1 MTLAK
6 LVKTKANR
14 VLGIDASTN
23 SIAFC
28 LMENDI
34 PLKWG
39 KVELSGSDI
48 YDKIYDAKIKMHS
61 MLDQLKSDY
70 IAVDGAI
77 LVRSP
82 DAVIKLS
89 YVYGV
94 VIAELMSTGAS
105 VITIS
110 PSSWQAYIGNKNPT
124 KEEKAAIRVKNPG
137 YAESWYKN
145 QLRNMRKQRTADY
158 FNKKYN
164 ISLEDF
170 DVADSFGIAHYANK
184 VLLNDEIISKP
195 DLAIQ
200 KVCSTKE
207 NGN

>member
-1 MTLAK
+1 MTLASLK
-6 LVKTKANR
+6 KTQANR

-28 LMENDI
+28 LMENDL

-39 KVELSGSDI
+39 KINLEGNDI
-48 YDKIYDAKIKMHS
+48 YEKIYDAKIKMS
-61 MLDQLKSDY
+61 VMLNELKSDY
-70 IAVDGAI
+70 IVVEGAI

-94 VIAELMSTGAS
+94 VIAELMSTGAK

-110 PSSWQAYIGNKNPT
+110 PTAWQAYIGNKNPT
-124 KEEKAAIRVKNPG
+124 KDEKSAVRVNNPG
-137 YAESWYKN
+137 YADSWYKT
-145 QLRNMRKQRTADY
+145 QLRNMRKQRTVDY
-158 FNKKYN
+158 FNNKYSL
-164 ISLEDF
+164 SLEDF

-184 VLLNDEIISKP
+184 VLTER
-195 DLAIQ
+195 
-200 KVCSTKE
+200 
-207 NGN
+207 

>member
-1 MTLAK
+1 MKLADLIK
-6 LVKTKANR
+6 VKAHR

-39 KVELSGSDI
+39 KIDLYGNDI
-48 YDKIYDAKIKMHS
+48 YEKIHDAKKKMS
-61 MLDQLKSDY
+61 VMLEELKSDY
-70 IAVDGAI
+70 IVVEGAV

-94 VIAELMSTGAS
+94 VIAELMSTGAK

-110 PSSWQAYIGNKNPT
+110 PTAWQAYIGNKNPT
-124 KEEKAAIRVKNPG
+124 KDEKAAIRLKHPG
-137 YAESWYKN
+137 YADSWYKN
-145 QLRNMRKQRTADY
+145 QIRNMRKQRTVDY
-158 FNKKYN
+158 FNNKYGL
-164 ISLEDF
+164 SLDDF

-184 VLLNDEIISKP
+184 VLTER
-195 DLAIQ
+195 
-200 KVCSTKE
+200 
-207 NGN
+207 

>member
-1 MTLAK
+1 MNLAS

-23 SIAFC
+23 SVAFC
-28 LMENDI
+28 LMENDV

-39 KVELSGSDI
+39 KIELSGSDI
-48 YDKIYDAKIKMHS
+48 YEKIYDAEVKMKA
-61 MLDQLKSDY
+61 MLNELKSDY
-70 IAVDGAI
+70 IVVEGAI

-94 VIAELMSTGAS
+94 VIAELMSTGAK

-124 KEEKAAIRVKNPG
+124 KDEKSAIRLANPG
-137 YAESWYKN
+137 YADSWYKN
-145 QLRNMRKQRTADY
+145 KLRNIRKQRTADY
-158 FNKKYN
+158 FNRKYN
-164 ISLEDF
+164 LNVVDF

-184 VLLNDEIISKP
+184 ILTER
-195 DLAIQ
+195 
-200 KVCSTKE
+200 
-207 NGN
+207 

>member
-1 MTLAK
+1 MTLAS
-6 LVKTKANR
+6 LVKIKASR

-23 SIAFC
+23 SVAFC
-28 LMENDI
+28 LMENDK

-39 KVELSGSDI
+39 KINFVGQDI
-48 YDKIYDAKIKMHS
+48 YEKIHDAKIKTS
-61 MLDQLKSDY
+61 AMLDELKSDY
-70 IAVDGAI
+70 IAVEGAI

-105 VITIS
+105 VITIA

-124 KEEKAAIRVKNPG
+124 KDEKAAIRVKSPG
-137 YAESWYKN
+137 YADSWYKT

-158 FNKKYN
+158 FNKKYKLV
-164 ISLEDF
+164 ITDF

-184 VLLNDEIISKP
+184 VLTER
-195 DLAIQ
+195 
-200 KVCSTKE
+200 
-207 NGN
+207 

>member
-1 MTLAK
+1 MTLASLK
-6 LVKTKANR
+6 KTQASR

-28 LMENDI
+28 LMENDV

-39 KVELSGSDI
+39 KINLSGEDI
-48 YDKIYDAKIKMHS
+48 YDKIHDAKVKMAL
-61 MLDQLKSDY
+61 MLDELKSDY
-70 IAVDGAI
+70 IVVEGAVFVKSA
-77 LVRSP
+77 

-94 VIAELMSTGAS
+94 VIAELMSTGAK

-124 KEEKAAIRVKNPG
+124 KEEKAAIRFKNPG
-137 YAESWYKN
+137 YADSWYQN
-145 QLRNMRKQRTADY
+145 QLRNMRKQRTVDY

-164 ISLEDF
+164 LSLTDF
-170 DVADSFGIAHYANK
+170 DVADSFGIAHYSNSI
-184 VLLNDEIISKP
+184 LTER
-195 DLAIQ
+195 
-200 KVCSTKE
+200 
-207 NGN
+207 

>member
-1 MTLAK
+1 MKLAE

-23 SIAFC
+23 SVAFC
-28 LMENDI
+28 LMENDK

-39 KVELSGSDI
+39 KIEFAGADI
-48 YDKIYDAKIKMHS
+48 FEKIYDAKVKMHA
-61 MLDQLKSDY
+61 MLDELKSDY
-70 IAVDGAI
+70 IAVEGAV

-110 PSSWQAYIGNKNPT
+110 PTSWQAYI
-124 KEEKAAIRVKNPG
+124 
-137 YAESWYKN
+137 
-145 QLRNMRKQRTADY
+145 
-158 FNKKYN
+158 
-164 ISLEDF
+164 
-170 DVADSFGIAHYANK
+170 
-184 VLLNDEIISKP
+184 
-195 DLAIQ
+195 
-200 KVCSTKE
+200 
-207 NGN
+207 

>member
-1 MTLAK
+1 MTLAS
-6 LVKTKANR
+6 LIKTKAHR

-28 LMENDI
+28 LMENDK

-39 KVELSGSDI
+39 KIELKGNDI
-48 YDKIYDAKIKMHS
+48 FEKIYDAKVKTHA
-61 MLDQLKSDY
+61 MLEELKSDY
-70 IAVDGAI
+70 IVVEGAI

-94 VIAELMSTGAS
+94 VIAELMSTGAK
-105 VITIS
+105 VITIG

-124 KEEKAAIRVKNPG
+124 KDEKSAIRLANPG

-145 QLRNMRKQRTADY
+145 QLRNMRKQRTVDY
-158 FNKKYN
+158 FNSKY
-164 ISLEDF
+164 SLELNDF
-170 DVADSFGIAHYANK
+170 DVADAFGIAHYSNQ
-184 VLLNDEIISKP
+184 VLTER
-195 DLAIQ
+195 
-200 KVCSTKE
+200 
-207 NGN
+207 

>member
-1 MTLAK
+1 VNLAN
-6 LVKTKANR
+6 LVKTKAHK

-23 SIAFC
+23 SVAFC

-39 KVELSGSDI
+39 KIEFTGADI
-48 YDKIYDAKIKMHS
+48 FEKIHDAKNKMNA
-61 MLDQLKSDY
+61 MLDELKADY
-70 IAVDGAI
+70 IVVEGAI

-94 VIAELMSTGAS
+94 VIAELMSTGAK

-124 KEEKAAIRVKNPG
+124 KDEKAGIRLKNPG
-137 YAESWYKN
+137 YADSWYKT
-145 QLRNMRKQRTADY
+145 QLRNMRKQRTVDY
-158 FNKKYN
+158 FNKKY
-164 ISLEDF
+164 SLSLNDF
-170 DVADSFGIAHYANK
+170 DVADAFGIAHYSNE
-184 VLLNDEIISKP
+184 VL
-195 DLAIQ
+195 
-200 KVCSTKE
+200 TKR
-207 NGN
+207 

>member
-1 MTLAK
+1 MKLADLIK
-6 LVKTKANR
+6 IKAHR
-14 VLGIDASTN
+14 VLGVDASTN

-39 KVELSGSDI
+39 KIELSGSDI
-48 YDKIYDAKIKMHS
+48 YEKIYDAKKKMS
-61 MLDQLKSDY
+61 LMLEELKSDY
-70 IAVDGAI
+70 IVVEGAV

-94 VIAELMSTGAS
+94 VIAGLMSTGAN

-110 PSSWQAYIGNKNPT
+110 PTAWQAYIGNKNPT
-124 KEEKAAIRVKNPG
+124 KDEKSAIRLKHPG
-137 YAESWYKN
+137 YADSWYKN
-145 QLRNMRKQRTADY
+145 QIRNMRKQRTVDY
-158 FNKKYN
+158 FNNKYN
-164 ISLEDF
+164 LDLNDF

-184 VLLNDEIISKP
+184 VLTER
-195 DLAIQ
+195 
-200 KVCSTKE
+200 
-207 NGN
+207 

>member
-1 MTLAK
+1 MKLAD

-28 LMENDI
+28 LMEGDQ

-39 KVELSGSDI
+39 KINLVGSDI
-48 YDKIYDAKIKMHS
+48 YDKIYDAKKKMAL
-61 MLDQLKSDY
+61 MLDELKSDY
-70 IAVDGAI
+70 IVVEGAI

-94 VIAELMSTGAS
+94 VIAELMSTGAK

-110 PSSWQAYIGNKNPT
+110 PTAWQAYIGNKNPT
-124 KEEKAAIRVKNPG
+124 KFEKDKVRFENPG
-137 YAESWYKN
+137 YADSWYKN
-145 QLRNMRKQRTADY
+145 QLRNMRKQRTVDY
-158 FNKKYN
+158 FNKKYGL
-164 ISLEDF
+164 SLDDF
-170 DVADSFGIAHYANK
+170 DVADAFGIAHYSNT
-184 VLLNDEIISKP
+184 VLTER
-195 DLAIQ
+195 
-200 KVCSTKE
+200 
-207 NGN
+207 

>member
-1 MTLAK
+1 MKLAD
-6 LVKTKANR
+6 LVRVKANR

-28 LMENDI
+28 LMENDV

-39 KVELSGSDI
+39 KINLSGNDI
-48 YDKIYDAKIKMHS
+48 FEKIYDAKVKMS
-61 MLDQLKSDY
+61 VMLDELKSDY
-70 IAVDGAI
+70 IAVEGAV

-94 VIAELMSTGAS
+94 VIAELMSSGAK

-110 PSSWQAYIGNKNPT
+110 PTSWQAYIGNKNPT
-124 KEEKAAIRVKNPG
+124 KDEKSAIRLKHPG
-137 YAESWYKN
+137 YADSWYKN
-145 QLRNMRKQRTADY
+145 QIRNMRKQRTVDY
-158 FNKKYN
+158 FNSKYN
-164 ISLEDF
+164 LSLDDF

-184 VLLNDEIISKP
+184 VLTER
-195 DLAIQ
+195 
-200 KVCSTKE
+200 
-207 NGN
+207 

>member
-1 MTLAK
+1 MTLAS
-6 LVKTKANR
+6 LVKTQASK

-39 KVELSGSDI
+39 KINLVGNDI
-48 YDKIYDAKIKMHS
+48 YEKIYDAKLKMS
-61 MLDQLKSDY
+61 VMLDELQADY
-70 IAVDGAI
+70 IAVEGAV
-77 LVRSP
+77 LVRSA

-94 VIAELMSTGAS
+94 VIAELMSTGAK

-110 PSSWQAYIGNKNPT
+110 PTSWQSYIGNKNPT
-124 KEEKAAIRVKNPG
+124 KEEKSGIRLANPG
-137 YAESWYKN
+137 YADSWYKN

-158 FNKKYN
+158 FNKKYGLS
-164 ISLEDF
+164 ISDF

-184 VLLNDEIISKP
+184 EL
-195 DLAIQ
+195 
-200 KVCSTKE
+200 TKR
-207 NGN
+207 

>member
-1 MTLAK
+1 MKLAE
-6 LVKTKANR
+6 LVKTKAYR

-39 KVELSGSDI
+39 KIDLVGQDI
-48 YDKIYDAKIKMHS
+48 YEKIYDAKKKTS
-61 MLDQLKSDY
+61 LMLEELSADY
-70 IAVDGAI
+70 IVVEGAI

-94 VIAELMSTGAS
+94 VIAELMSTGAK

-110 PSSWQAYIGNKNPT
+110 PTSWQAYIGNKNPT
-124 KEEKAAIRVKNPG
+124 NAEKAEIRKNNPG
-137 YAESWYKN
+137 YADSWYKN
-145 QLRNMRKQRTADY
+145 QIRNMRKQRTVDY
-158 FNKKYN
+158 FNNKYKL
-164 ISLEDF
+164 SLDDF

-184 VLLNDEIISKP
+184 VLTER
-195 DLAIQ
+195 
-200 KVCSTKE
+200 
-207 NGN
+207 

>member
-1 MTLAK
+1 MK
-6 LVKTKANR
+6 LGELIKLKANR

-28 LMENDI
+28 LMEDNR

-39 KVELSGSDI
+39 KVDLVGSDI
-48 YDKIYDAKIKMHS
+48 YEKIYNAKVKMNV
-61 MLDQLKSDY
+61 MLDELKSDY
-70 IAVDGAI
+70 IAVEGAI

-94 VIAELMSTGAS
+94 VIAELMSTGS
-105 VITIS
+105 RVITIS

-124 KEEKAAIRVKNPG
+124 KEEKSEIRLKNPG
-137 YAESWYKN
+137 YADSWYKT
-145 QLRNMRKQRTADY
+145 QLRNMRKQRTVDY
-158 FNKKYN
+158 FNSKYK
-164 ISLEDF
+164 ISLDDF

-184 VLLNDEIISKP
+184 VLTER
-195 DLAIQ
+195 
-200 KVCSTKE
+200 
-207 NGN
+207 

>member
-1 MTLAK
+1 MTLAD

-28 LMENDI
+28 LMEDDK

-39 KVELSGSDI
+39 KVELVGKDI
-48 YDKIYDAKIKMHS
+48 YDKIYDAKKKMAL
-61 MLDQLKSDY
+61 MLDELKSDY
-70 IAVDGAI
+70 IVVEGAV

-94 VIAELMSTGAS
+94 VIAELMSTGAR

-110 PSSWQAYIGNKNPT
+110 PTAWQAYIGNKNPT
-124 KEEKAAIRVKNPG
+124 KAEKEAIRIKNPG
-137 YAESWYKN
+137 YADSWYKN
-145 QLRNMRKQRTADY
+145 QIRNMRKQRTVDY

-164 ISLEDF
+164 LSLDDY

-184 VLLNDEIISKP
+184 VLTER
-195 DLAIQ
+195 
-200 KVCSTKE
+200 
-207 NGN
+207 

>member
-1 MTLAK
+1 MKLAE
-6 LVKTKANR
+6 LVKTKAHR

-48 YDKIYDAKIKMHS
+48 YEKIHDAKIKMHA
-61 MLDQLKSDY
+61 MLEELKSDY
-70 IAVDGAI
+70 IVVEGAV

-94 VIAELMSTGAS
+94 VIAELMSTGAK

-110 PSSWQAYIGNKNPT
+110 PTAWQAYIGNKNPT
-124 KEEKAAIRVKNPG
+124 KDEKSAIRLKNPG
-137 YAESWYKN
+137 YADSWYKN

-158 FNKKYN
+158 FNTKYS
-164 ISLEDF
+164 IALTDY

-184 VLLNDEIISKP
+184 VLTER
-195 DLAIQ
+195 
-200 KVCSTKE
+200 
-207 NGN
+207 

>member
-1 MTLAK
+1 MKLAD

-23 SIAFC
+23 SVAFC
-28 LMENDI
+28 LMENDK

-39 KVELSGSDI
+39 KINFVGQDI
-48 YDKIYDAKIKMHS
+48 YEKIHDAKIKTAV
-61 MLDQLKSDY
+61 MLDELKSDY
-70 IAVDGAI
+70 IAVEGAI

-124 KEEKAAIRVKNPG
+124 KEEKAAIRLANPG
-137 YAESWYKN
+137 YADSWYKN

-158 FNKKYN
+158 FNKKHGLK
-164 ISLEDF
+164 IEDF
-170 DVADSFGIAHYANK
+170 DVADAFGIAYYAREVLTNK
-184 VLLNDEIISKP
+184 
-195 DLAIQ
+195 
-200 KVCSTKE
+200 
-207 NGN
+207 

>member
-1 MTLAK
+1 MTLASLK
-6 LVKTKANR
+6 KTQANR

-23 SIAFC
+23 SVAFC
-28 LMENDI
+28 LMENDK

-39 KVELSGSDI
+39 KIELSGSDI
-48 YDKIYDAKIKMHS
+48 YDKIHDAKIKVHA
-61 MLDQLKSDY
+61 MLDELKSDY
-70 IAVDGAI
+70 IVVEGAV

-94 VIAELMSTGAS
+94 VIAELMSTGAK

-110 PSSWQAYIGNKNPT
+110 PSAWQAYIGNKNPT
-124 KEEKAAIRVKNPG
+124 KDEKAAIRVKNPG
-137 YAESWYKN
+137 YADSWYKN

-158 FNKKYN
+158 FNKKYDLN
-164 ISLEDF
+164 ILDF

-184 VLLNDEIISKP
+184 VLTER
-195 DLAIQ
+195 
-200 KVCSTKE
+200 
-207 NGN
+207 

>member
-1 MTLAK
+1 MKLAD

-23 SIAFC
+23 SVAFC
-28 LMENDI
+28 LMENDK

-39 KVELSGSDI
+39 KINLVGSDI
-48 YDKIYDAKIKMHS
+48 YEKIYDSKKKMHV
-61 MLDQLKSDY
+61 MLDELKADY
-70 IAVDGAI
+70 IAVEGAI

-124 KEEKAAIRVKNPG
+124 KDEKQAIRVKNPG
-137 YAESWYKN
+137 YADSWYKA
-145 QLRNMRKQRTADY
+145 QLRNMRKQRTVDY
-158 FNKKYN
+158 FNNKYGILLN
-164 ISLEDF
+164 DF

-184 VLLNDEIISKP
+184 VLTER
-195 DLAIQ
+195 
-200 KVCSTKE
+200 
-207 NGN
+207 